1 MNKRKCYIPTVN
13 GEQLGVFL
21 NHEAAQISAIKQL
34 IITADNEIHDKLPE
48 IILRVILDD
57 QDDEGY
63 VYIEETFM
71 YE

>member
-1 MNKRKCYIPTVN
+1 MDKRRCYIPTVN
-13 GEQLGVFL
+13 CEQLGVFL

-34 IITADNEIHDKLPE
+34 IITADSKIHDKLPE

>member
-1 MNKRKCYIPTVN
+1 MDKRKCYIPVVN
-13 GEQLGVFL
+13 CEQLGVFL

-34 IITADNEIHDKLPE
+34 IITADSEIHDKLPE

-63 VYIEETFM
+63 VYIEETVM